1 MYAWEHA
8 FSNAEVDEWIT
19 SRRAEYEAY
28 GNFGYWAVILKEQHL
43 VIGQCGLTRQMLG
56 SKAVLEVGYLFHR
69 AFWHQGYASEAAQA
83 VKEDAFHRLHAD
95 AVYSI
100 IRANNGPSIRVARKN
115 GMEPVGN
122 IIKMY
127 RGIQMPH
134 VVYRV
139 GR

>member
-1 MYAWEHA
+1 M
-8 FSNAEVDEWIT
+8 
-19 SRRAEYEAY
+19 Y

-56 SKAVLEVGYLFHR
+56 SKVVLEVGYLFHR
-69 AFWHQGYASEAAQA
+69 TFWYHGYASEAAQA
-83 VKEDAFHRLHAD
+83 VKEDAFHRLHAG

-100 IRANNGPSIRVARKN
+100 IRENNGPSIRVARKN
-115 GMEPVGN
+115 GMEPMGN

-127 RGIQMPH
+127 GGIQMPH
-134 VVYRV
+134 VVYSV